1 MGTFL
6 AKNKDDDDHWRKL
19 VDQVDNADYT
29 NISLEDTMIYDA
41 NNGMAHQWF
50 RIEDFNYNEA
60 FMPSL
65 FSEFDVADLE
75 DLTREQYDNIE
86 FIAFHEDGK
95 FFIQKITKGAYMTKR
110 WFAWNDQIVTYHN
123 ESNMLN
129 INPIPHC
136 IYDSNTHILYFMDI
150 SKAYGV
156 FKQLKMDYAEA
167 TNVDVESF
175 LSSDIVE
182 TNGFDISKVG
192 VANRK
197 RINSILTRYNSYTNI
212 QKATLKDYI
221 HDKVG
226 DNLALHDNKFVV
238 SSDKDLRL
246 LLYGIQQRFYVPPL
260 SEETQV
266 ATNTTSINN
275 LL

>member
-6 AKNKDDDDHWRKL
+6 AKIDGDDEHWRKL
-19 VDQVDNADYT
+19 VDQVENADYT
-29 NISLEDTMIYDA
+29 SITLDDTMIYDA
-41 NNGMAHQWF
+41 NNDMAHQWF
-50 RIEDFNYNEA
+50 RIENFNNNEA

-75 DLTREQYDNIE
+75 DLTRQQYDTIE
-86 FIAFHEDGK
+86 FIAFHEEGK
-95 FFIQKITKGAYMTKR
+95 YYIQKITKSAYMTKR
-110 WFAWNDQIVTYHN
+110 WFAWNEQIVRYHS

-136 IYDSNTHILYFMDI
+136 IYDSNTHNLYFMDI
-150 SKAYGV
+150 SKAYGI
-156 FKQLKMDYAEA
+156 FKQLRVDYAQA
-167 TNVDVESF
+167 TNGEVESF

-182 TNGFDISKVG
+182 TNNFNITNVG

-197 RINSILTRYNSYTNI
+197 RINSILRQYNNYTEE
-212 QKATLKDYI
+212 QKNTLKDYI

-226 DNLALHDNKFVV
+226 DNLTLHDNRFIV

-260 SEETQV
+260 SGETQV
-266 ATNTTSINN
+266 ATNTTNINS

>member
-6 AKNKDDDDHWRKL
+6 AKIKDDDEHWRKL
-19 VDQVDNADYT
+19 VDQVENADYST
-29 NISLEDTMIYDA
+29 ISLEDTMIYDA
-41 NNGMAHQWF
+41 NNDMAHQWF
-50 RIEDFNYNEA
+50 RIGHFNDNEA

-65 FSEFDVADLE
+65 FLEFDVAELE
-75 DLTREQYDNIE
+75 DLTREQYDSIE

-95 FFIQKITKGAYMTKR
+95 YYIQKITKGAYMTKR
-110 WFAWNDQIVTYHN
+110 WFAWNGQIVKYHC

-129 INPIPHC
+129 INPIPNC
-136 IYDSNTHILYFMDI
+136 IYDSNLHCLFFMEI
-150 SKAYGV
+150 SKAYGI
-156 FKQLKMDYAEA
+156 FKKLKVDYAEA
-167 TNVDVESF
+167 TNGEVEGF

-182 TNGFDISKVG
+182 THNFDISKVG

-197 RINSILTRYNSYTNI
+197 RINSIIRQYNNYTEA
-212 QKATLKDYI
+212 QKDTLKDYI

-226 DNLALHDNKFVV
+226 DNLTLNGNKFVV
-238 SSDKDLRL
+238 STDKDLRL

-260 SEETQV
+260 SGETQV
-266 ATNTTSINN
+266 ATNTTNINS